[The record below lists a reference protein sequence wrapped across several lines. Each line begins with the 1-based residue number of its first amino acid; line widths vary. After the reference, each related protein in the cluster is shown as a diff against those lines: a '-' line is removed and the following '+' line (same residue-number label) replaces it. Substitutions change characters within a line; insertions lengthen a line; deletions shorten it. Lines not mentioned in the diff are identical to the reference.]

1 MMPCCA
7 GSACDECGRNG
18 ILESEGN
25 KVGSKKNFLGVLLV
39 VKNTRNFMT
48 SKLQCPVCG
57 EAANPEELIPY
68 RLFRDKVGQMAL
80 INIKNIFI
88 KLGIHLKLIN
98 RQTKS

>member
-1 MMPCCA
+1 M
-7 GSACDECGRNG
+7 
-18 ILESEGN
+18 I
-25 KVGSKKNFLGVLLV
+25 
-39 VKNTRNFMT
+39 

-98 RQTKS
+98 RQSKS

>member
-1 MMPCCA
+1 
-7 GSACDECGRNG
+7 
-18 ILESEGN
+18 
-25 KVGSKKNFLGVLLV
+25 
-39 VKNTRNFMT
+39 MT

-98 RQTKS
+98 RQSKS